1 MKVDGLSLAQVF
13 RRECTSCGS
22 EGLRWFGG
30 REFATTAP
38 GRAMLLDVV
47 ASSEGSLT
55 MREVAQRRGLGLPRL
70 RGTRGVRVSRQQ
82 RSGRGVRLSDLDRS
96 QVYRIGYVGRRWEVL
111 GPDDAPDAGAGP
123 ATAGD
128 RRARDEVPRPPVPY
142 VPRHVAPAA
151 QPG

>member
-1 MKVDGLSLAQVF
+1 M
-13 RRECTSCGS
+13 
-22 EGLRWFGG
+22 
-30 REFATTAP
+30 
-38 GRAMLLDVV
+38 
-47 ASSEGSLT
+47 
-55 MREVAQRRGLGLPRL
+55 
-70 RGTRGVRVSRQQ
+70 SRQQ

-123 ATAGD
+123 ATAGAD
-128 RRARDEVPRPPVPY
+128 GAGDEVPRPTGPY